1 MRAFLVFVI
10 LLTLAGCAKREQ
22 RAIPADARR
31 PLLFVAADGLEWSVM
46 EPLLNAGKLPTIA
59 RLMASGTYG
68 YLESM
73 DPTYSPVV
81 WTTIATG
88 KTPAKHGIE
97 HFVYNDGGVQR
108 YYTSG
113 HRKTKAFWNILSDY
127 GLTVDVLGWWM
138 TYPAESIHGVMV
150 AQTNTTGVLDDPKR
164 ALWKGSLL
172 RGVEDQVTPPERQ
185 NEVMSILE
193 NTEASFD
200 SLATT
205 IFDGAVSAPMS
216 PFTKLMWDQSRWSFR
231 ADAVYA
237 SVAERLAASKEP
249 FDMLAVYIGGTDV
262 ASHRFWRYA
271 HPEDFFNPP
280 PAQEVADFGHVIDD
294 YYVHLDHVIAALL
307 AASPAGTSVVI
318 ASDHGFHTINPR
330 GDFSVDE
337 APDEWNS
344 GNHLDAPSGVF
355 IAAGPGFVDA
365 TPGDSLPLPFAR
377 GDLKDVGDVYD
388 VLPTLLALKDIPVA
402 RDFDGTVMEN
412 VIETSWLQRF
422 PVRTIKTHDDKT
434 FEEARAARMREA
446 ADQAERLEQLKSLGY
461 IR

>member
-1 MRAFLVFVI
+1 MR
-10 LLTLAGCAKREQ
+10 
-22 RAIPADARR
+22 
-31 PLLFVAADGLEWSVM
+31 
-46 EPLLNAGKLPTIA
+46 GKLPTIA
-59 RLMASGTYG
+59 RLMASGTCG

-97 HFVYNDGGVQR
+97 HFVYNDGGTQR

-185 NEVMSILE
+185 NEVMDILE
-193 NTEASFD
+193 ATEASFD

-205 IFDGAVSAPMS
+205 IFDGAVTAPMS

-271 HPEDFFNPP
+271 YPEDFYNPP
-280 PAQEVADFGHVIDD
+280 PAQEVADLRTRDRR
-294 YYVHLDHVIAALL
+294 LL
-307 AASPAGTSVVI
+307 HPPGSR
-318 ASDHGFHTINPR
+318 DR
-330 GDFSVDE
+330 G
-337 APDEWNS
+337 A
-344 GNHLDAPSGVF
+344 
-355 IAAGPGFVDA
+355 
-365 TPGDSLPLPFAR
+365 AR
-377 GDLKDVGDVYD
+377 GGTGGNVGLDRVGPR
-388 VLPTLLALKDIPVA
+388 LPHHQSA
-402 RDFDGTVMEN
+402 R
-412 VIETSWLQRF
+412 
-422 PVRTIKTHDDKT
+422 
-434 FEEARAARMREA
+434 
-446 ADQAERLEQLKSLGY
+446 
-461 IR
+461 